1 MSVILDGRALSYQLK
16 ESMRDKVRTLFFQNG
31 RRPTLAVVLV
41 GNNPDS
47 QIYVRSK
54 IKACESIGLEGRLM
68 EYDESLS
75 EPELL
80 NIIQRLNGDPEVDA
94 ILVQLPL
101 PMHICEQTVIEAIA
115 QEKDVDGFHPLNVV
129 SLWQGEKCI
138 VPCTPKGIMR
148 LLQEARLDLA
158 GKRAVVVGRGNIVGK
173 PTAALLLREN
183 ATVTITHTFTQNLKN
198 HTLSADVLLVAVGRK
213 HLITAD
219 MVKPGAIVI
228 DVGLYRDEQGK
239 VWGGVDFE
247 HVKEVASH
255 ITPVP
260 GGVGPMTIAMLME
273 NTIECY
279 LHNINKQH

>member
-101 PMHICEQTVIEAIA
+101 PTHICEQTVIEAIA

-129 SLWQGEKCI
+129 SLWQG
-138 VPCTPKGIMR
+138 
-148 LLQEARLDLA
+148 
-158 GKRAVVVGRGNIVGK
+158 
-173 PTAALLLREN
+173 
-183 ATVTITHTFTQNLKN
+183 
-198 HTLSADVLLVAVGRK
+198 
-213 HLITAD
+213 
-219 MVKPGAIVI
+219 
-228 DVGLYRDEQGK
+228 
-239 VWGGVDFE
+239 
-247 HVKEVASH
+247 
-255 ITPVP
+255 
-260 GGVGPMTIAMLME
+260 
-273 NTIECY
+273 
-279 LHNINKQH
+279 